1 MVCPIISVI
10 SRSMCGSV
18 HQSVDG
24 MNLDA
29 FFVVLDK
36 SARSK
41 GWRGEIFL
49 LGACIFSL
57 RLAIRLLL
65 RLHTLGSVIEVS
77 TN

>member
-10 SRSMCGSV
+10 SRSTCGSV
-18 HQSVDG
+18 HQSVDR

-41 GWRGEIFL
+41 GWRGEIFCWEPVYFL
-49 LGACIFSL
+49 
-57 RLAIRLLL
+57 
-65 RLHTLGSVIEVS
+65 
-77 TN
+77 